1 MLLHIRASEV
11 ILSSFDHCI
20 CLIVPSSAARKQFS
34 ENMHVRDRRQVW
46 RNKAVHAVTAC
57 DAFRGGVVRI
67 ETYFSA
73 DGRIAA
79 RREWFIKDALT
90 GEVLGRATR

>member
-1 MLLHIRASEV
+1 MWST
-11 ILSSFDHCI
+11 
-20 CLIVPSSAARKQFS
+20 
-34 ENMHVRDRRQVW
+34 N
-46 RNKAVHAVTAC
+46 AVHAVSEC
-57 DAFRGGVVRI
+57 DACRGDVVRI

-90 GEVLGRATR
+90 GELLGRATRYC

>member
-1 MLLHIRASEV
+1 V
-11 ILSSFDHCI
+11 
-20 CLIVPSSAARKQFS
+20 
-34 ENMHVRDRRQVW
+34 HV
-46 RNKAVHAVTAC
+46 ATAC
-57 DAFRGGVVRI
+57 DACRGDVVRI

-90 GEVLGRATR
+90 GELLGRATRFC